1 MKIKEMRED
10 KDLNQ
15 SEVAKILNVSQ
26 VAYSFYEL
34 GRRQLPIDLLIKLA
48 KFYNTSTDYLLELTD
63 IRDPYPKSVV
73 DKENNTQQKEY

>member
-63 IRDPYPKSVV
+63 IREPYPKSIV
-73 DKENNTQQKEY
+73 DKENNT

>member
-1 MKIKEMRED
+1 MRIKEMRED

-34 GRRQLPIDLLIKLA
+34 GRRQIPVDLLVKLA
-48 KFYNTSTDYLLELTD
+48 KFYNTSTDYLLGLTD
-63 IRDPYPKSVV
+63 VRDPYPKSII
-73 DKENNTQQKEY
+73 DDETNQ